1 MPDIVCFRM
10 EFYPPKKQRF
20 FPKYPD
26 ASFDKNDNLWLK
38 VINHS
43 HWNICNKAIK
53 KDVIDKT
60 LKLLDT
66 LPPIPRL
73 NMAEDCLKTFLISI
87 FLNNGIY
94 ISKVF
99 YHYCCDN
106 LSSIT
111 KTTNAAQIKK
121 SYQDYIFIL
130 NFIDEIPDLTPITK
144 RNKKALQKSIYRE
157 AFALLRRHTYLLLPD
172 IPLLSHFKS
181 LRYDKSLKNI
191 RRTIKIIIL
200 GSWAKLR
207 YKISQ
212 TYH

>member
-1 MPDIVCFRM
+1 M
-10 EFYPPKKQRF
+10 
-20 FPKYPD
+20 
-26 ASFDKNDNLWLK
+26 ASWS
-38 VINHS
+38 I
-43 HWNICNKAIK
+43 WNKAIK

-66 LPPIPRL
+66 LPTIPRL
-73 NMAEDCLKTFLISI
+73 NMAEDCLKTFLVSI

-99 YHYCCDN
+99 YHYCCNN

-111 KTTNAAQIKK
+111 KTTNAAQIQK
-121 SYQDYIFIL
+121 SYQDYLFIL
-130 NFIDEIPDLTPITK
+130 NFIDEIPDLTPMTK
-144 RNKKALQKSIYRE
+144 RNKKALQKSTYRG

-181 LRYDKSLKNI
+181 MRYDKSLKNI